1 MASDKVVYVK
11 KTNNPKMG
19 RPPKKIDWKQ
29 VELLCKI
36 LCTESEI
43 ASVCEVHIDTLYT
56 RCVAENGQTF
66 PEFYKQFSD
75 QGKMSM
81 RRAQYKKA
89 LEGHPTMLIW
99 LGKQMLGQRDQVEF
113 SNAQPIQLGY
123 DPSKLGDDDK

>member
-1 MASDKVVYVK
+1 MAAKPVEK
-11 KTNNPKMG
+11 PRPRG
-19 RPPKKIDWKQ
+19 RPHKVIDWKQ
-29 VELLCKI
+29 VELMCKI

-43 ASVCEVHIDTLYT
+43 ASVLEIHIDTLYEK
-56 RCVAENGQTF
+56 CKAEHGMIF
-66 PEFYKQFSD
+66 PEYYKQFSD

>member
-1 MASDKVVYVK
+1 MATKPAEK
-11 KTNNPKMG
+11 PRPRG
-19 RPPKKIDWKQ
+19 RPPKVIDWKK
-29 VELLCKI
+29 VELMCKI

-43 ASVCEVHIDTLYT
+43 ASVLEIHIDTLYDK
-56 RCVAENGQTF
+56 CKEEHGMIF
-66 PEFYKQFSD
+66 PEYYKQFSD